1 MTRNDGALGQLS
13 AQVGA
18 GTDCLVEGSPAAA
31 QALFARAAVALAV
44 SAEVIVVASPLGEL
58 GLSSLIAQVSGRP
71 DYNDQDDAVLEL
83 GFKRLTAAGRTVLM
97 LEARQGIGLP
107 ALRYLQ
113 HVGRSTPGLVLVVL
127 GSPALDEALG
137 QPGAAAM
144 RARLRAMPV
153 IKAENEGAPVQ
164 VEAAPLIAE
173 PGPIPLSSP
182 VGRRFRLLPWAAAA
196 VSVAAASVIVVQLS
210 RVPDGDAPVPAMPAT
225 VTQTST
231 VIAPAPAVVE
241 LPVAAPEPVV
251 PPAISF
257 PAPIPAPAAAP
268 PLPPLVKPDRVL
280 HARRVE
286 PKPRAV
292 TRAGR
297 SSPEWRGDDSTRDSW
312 DSEPPPWRRRA
323 LRWGEPS
330 YGGYA
335 VDPYGTP
342 LYPFSR

>member
-1 MTRNDGALGQLS
+1 MTANDGALGRLV

-18 GTDCLVEGSPAAA
+18 GTDCLVEGAPAAA
-31 QALFARAAVALAV
+31 LGLFARAAVALAA
-44 SAEVIVVASPLGEL
+44 SAEVIVVSSPLVEL

-71 DYNDQDDAVLEL
+71 DYDDQDDAVLEL

-113 HVGRSTPGLVLVVL
+113 HMGRSAPGLVLVVL
-127 GSPALDEALG
+127 GSPALDAALA
-137 QPGAAAM
+137 QPAAAAM
-144 RARLRAMPV
+144 RLRLRAMPV
-153 IKAENEGAPVQ
+153 ISAEDEGALVQ
-164 VEAAPLIAE
+164 GEAAPLIAE

-182 VGRRFRLLPWAAAA
+182 VRRRIRLLPWAAAA

-210 RVPDGDAPVPAMPAT
+210 REPEADAPIAATPAIT
-225 VTQTST
+225 TQTST
-231 VIAPAPAVVE
+231 VIAPAPAAVE
-241 LPVAAPEPVV
+241 VPLAAPVV
-251 PPAISF
+251 PPPISF
-257 PAPIPAPAAAP
+257 PAPAPVAAP

-286 PKPRAV
+286 AKPRAIA
-292 TRAGR
+292 RAGR
-297 SSPEWRGDDSTRDSW
+297 YAPEGRGDDASQYSW
-312 DSEPPPWRRRA
+312 DNEPPPWRRRVM
-323 LRWGEPS
+323 RWNQPS